1 MKRHGDLF
9 NFFAVTAP
17 GLATFCADELV
28 QGGLLTGKTSEAIEP
43 GGVAFRGD
51 RLALYRAN
59 LHLRTAS
66 RILVRLG
73 EFHAENFDQL
83 RSRAASL
90 DWERCLRA
98 GQPVDL
104 RVTCHKSRLYHTGAV
119 AERIVAAISARLG
132 SAPPIK
138 KTDEESGEGDA
149 QLIVVRLFQ
158 DACTIS
164 VDASGALLHRRGYR
178 LATAKAP
185 LRETLAAGLLLASGW
200 NASAEQPS
208 PLIDPFCGSGAIPIE
223 AALMALHIAP
233 GRNRRF
239 AFMEWPDFDRELWRG
254 LLDEADARAHA
265 RRAHLAERLTIH
277 GSDRDAGA
285 IASSQANAERAG
297 VGDLVRF
304 ACHAVSAIEPP
315 SEPGFVVTNPPY
327 GQRVRGGADLRN
339 LYAQFGNTLRARCPG
354 WRVAVLSSDRVL
366 LGQTALRLDTDLTF
380 INGGIKVTVARGV
393 VDGGMQ

>member
-1 MKRHGDLF
+1 MKKQGNLF
-9 NFFAVTAP
+9 NFFAVAAP
-17 GLATFCADELV
+17 GLTTFCADELV
-28 QGGLLTGKTSEAIEP
+28 QYGLLTGKTSDAIEP

-90 DWERCLRA
+90 GWEQYLRA

-119 AERIVAAISARLG
+119 VERIAAAIGVRLG
-132 SAPPIK
+132 GAPPVK
-138 KTDEESGEGDA
+138 KTDDESGEDDA
-149 QLIVVRLFQ
+149 QLIVVRLFR

-178 LATAKAP
+178 LATARAP

-200 NASAEQPS
+200 NASAERPS

-223 AALMALHIAP
+223 AALMALNIAP

-254 LLDEADARAHA
+254 LLDEADARAQA
-265 RRAHLAERLTIH
+265 RRAHLAEQLTIY

-285 IASSQANAERAG
+285 IASAQANAERAG
-297 VGDLVRF
+297 VDALVRF

-315 SEPGFVVTNPPY
+315 AEPGFVVTNPPY

-339 LYAQFGNTLRARCPG
+339 LYAQFGNVLRARCPG
-354 WRVAVLSSDRVL
+354 WRVAFLSSDRTL
-366 LGQTALRLDTDLTF
+366 LSQTALRLDTDLTF
-380 INGGIKVTVARGV
+380 INGGIKVIVARGF
-393 VDGGMQ
+393 VDGG